1 MGTAYV
7 PGLKVLEKTKLRL
20 ERRLPLKGRVTV
32 RAGQRVSCDQVVAET
47 EIPGRVEMINVA
59 ARLGLEAR
67 DVPSHMLCR
76 VGDFVRQEQNLALG
90 DGFFGLFKADLPAPI
105 SGTLESVSDVSGQA
119 VLRAPALTVAVKA
132 YVDGKVS
139 EILGD
144 EGVIVETCG
153 ALVQGI
159 FGIGGESSGPL
170 RCAAAGPADILRPEQ
185 LRPEDRGAVVIGGSL
200 VTLPVLRRAA
210 ELGVSGL
217 VAGGIDDETLRE
229 FLGYDL
235 GVAITGSE
243 KLGLTLIVTEGFG
256 PIAMA
261 DRTFALLKKHEGER
275 ASISGATQI
284 RAGVIRPEIIIPGRD
299 GDGAEADA
307 PAELSLSV
315 GTAVRLIRQPNF
327 GALAHVRALPSEL
340 TLIPT
345 GARVRVAEVE
355 LADGTVMVVPRA
367 NLEII
372 SA

>member
-7 PGLKVLEKTKLRL
+7 PGLKVIEQTKLHL
-20 ERRLPLKGRVTV
+20 ERRLPLKGRVKV
-32 RAGQRVSCDQVVAET
+32 RAGQRVSHDQIVAET

-90 DGFFGLFKADLPAPI
+90 DGFFGFFKADLPAPI
-105 SGTLESVSDVSGQA
+105 SGTLESVSEVSGQA
-119 VLRAPALTVAVKA
+119 VLRAPAQTVAVKA
-132 YVDGKVS
+132 YVDGTVS

-159 FGIGGESSGPL
+159 FGIGGESAGPL
-170 RCAAAGPADILRPEQ
+170 RCAAAGPADVLRPEQ
-185 LRPEDRGAVVIGGSL
+185 LLPEDRGRVIVGGSL

-210 ELGVSGL
+210 EVGVSGL
-217 VAGGIDDETLRE
+217 VVGGIDDETLRE

-243 KLGLTLIVTEGFG
+243 KLGLTLIITEGFG
-256 PIAMA
+256 SVSMA
-261 DRTFALLKKHEGER
+261 RRTFDLLKKHEGEL

-284 RAGVIRPEIIIPGRD
+284 RAGVIRPEIIIPNPA
-299 GDGAEADA
+299 GDCAETEAS
-307 PAELSLSV
+307 AELSLGE
-315 GTAVRLIRQPNF
+315 GTAVRLIREPHF
-327 GALAHVRALPSEL
+327 GALARVKALPAEL
-340 TLIPT
+340 TPIPT

-355 LADGTVMVVPRA
+355 LADGTVMLVPRA